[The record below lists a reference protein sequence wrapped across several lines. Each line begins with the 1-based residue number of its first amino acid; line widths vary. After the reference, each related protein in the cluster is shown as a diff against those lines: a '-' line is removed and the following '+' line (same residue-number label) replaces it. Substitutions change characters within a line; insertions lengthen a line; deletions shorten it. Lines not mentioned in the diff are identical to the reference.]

1 MRLYSGKH
9 HPFGFNHQT
18 ICTLDRTPLVITDPV
33 PGTHHDAF
41 AYRYHGLDRF
51 LDPND
56 VLADKGYQGLG
67 LITPTKKPPNRE
79 LTDEDRQ
86 VNRQLN
92 HHRVVVVERVIAHFK
107 CGGHSLLCFA
117 DL

>member
-1 MRLYSGKH
+1 M
-9 HPFGFNHQT
+9 
-18 ICTLDRTPLVITDPV
+18 ITDPV
-33 PGTHHDAF
+33 PEAHHDTF
-41 AYRYHGLDRF
+41 AYRYHGLDRS

-92 HHRVVVVERVIAHFK
+92 HHRVVVERVIAHFK